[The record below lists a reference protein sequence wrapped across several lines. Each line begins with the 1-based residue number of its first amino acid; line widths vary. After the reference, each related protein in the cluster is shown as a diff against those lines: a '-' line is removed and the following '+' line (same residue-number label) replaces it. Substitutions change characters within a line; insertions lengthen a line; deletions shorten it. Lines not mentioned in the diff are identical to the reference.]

1 MNASR
6 IRSPL
11 VGIIKALVALGL
23 AEGLR
28 TLLSIR
34 SGPFAPSFAWGP
46 ILGWLIIV
54 SALLC
59 LMDRI
64 LYFFRRIP
72 DAKPDVYT
80 RALVERQAERFHHRR
95 ATREPHLP

>member
-6 IRSPL
+6 TRSPL

-28 TLLSIR
+28 TLLSIP

-54 SALLC
+54 FALLS
-59 LMDRI
+59 LIDRI
-64 LYFFRRIP
+64 VSFFRRIP
-72 DAKPDVYT
+72 DAKPDLYT
-80 RALVERQAERFHHRR
+80 LAQAEMKAERLLKRQG
-95 ATREPHLP
+95 T